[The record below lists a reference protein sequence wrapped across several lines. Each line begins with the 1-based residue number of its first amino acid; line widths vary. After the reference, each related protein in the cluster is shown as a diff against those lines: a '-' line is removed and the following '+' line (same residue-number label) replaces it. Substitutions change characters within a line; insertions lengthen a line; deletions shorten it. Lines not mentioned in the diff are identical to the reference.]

1 MSRGVAVNSFDEDPD
16 LVRQYLLGVLTE
28 EQSQHLEERL
38 LTSSALRE
46 ELLVVEDE
54 LIDEYLSGELSEA
67 EKEHFATRFLQAP
80 ERQQNLR
87 FAKTLEQYV
96 AAAEVPEI
104 REISKPD
111 FQSPSI
117 PSSLHRL
124 FSMSSPVLNWSLVA
138 VLVLSVLVGVWA
150 IIKLKGT
157 DTRQNSLAVRLEPG
171 LVRGESEIE
180 KFSVPANIQTVQLQL
195 VAPPN
200 DYRRYRVVLES
211 SIGGH
216 VWTGDNL
223 TANTFEGRSYINC
236 DIPSSVLRP
245 DDYKVTL
252 SGYSSKATFDYLT
265 RYSFRIL
272 K

>member
-1 MSRGVAVNSFDEDPD
+1 VNSHAEDPD
-16 LVRQYLLGVLTE
+16 LIRQYLLGVLTE

-38 LTSSALRE
+38 LTSSDLRE

-67 EKEHFATRFLQAP
+67 EKEHFATHFLQAP
-80 ERQQNLR
+80 ERQQNFR

-104 REISKPD
+104 RETSKTD
-111 FQSPSI
+111 LQSHSTPSI
-117 PSSLHRL
+117 LHRL
-124 FSMSSPVLNWSLVA
+124 FSMKSPVLNWSLVA
-138 VLVLSVLVGVWA
+138 VLVVSVLMGVWA

-157 DTRQNSLAVRLEPG
+157 DTPQNSLVVRLEPG
-171 LVRGESEIE
+171 LVRGGGESD

-195 VAPPN
+195 VVPPN
-200 DYRRYRVVLES
+200 DYQRYRVVLES
-211 SIGGH
+211 STGAH

-223 TANTFEGRSYINC
+223 RTNTIEGTGHIDC
-236 DIPSSVLRP
+236 DIPTSVLKP

-252 SGYSSKATFDYLT
+252 SGYSSEDTRDDLT
-265 RYSFRIL
+265 RYSFRIIN
-272 K
+272 